1 MPAAKPEAEEAPAED
16 EGLLRSP
23 AGDALEAEV
32 AGLAARVAELN
43 TQIDAAVEAEDY
55 DAADALEAALKDA
68 DARLR
73 EARAALDE

>member
-1 MPAAKPEAEEAPAED
+1 MCSFSRRAAED

-23 AGDALEAEV
+23 AADALEAEV
-32 AGLAARVAELN
+32 AGLEARVAELN
-43 TQIDAAVEAEDY
+43 SEIDAAVAAEDY